1 MRVRVSKS
9 NRAGKKYMAA
19 IEGGPTI
26 HFGAK
31 GFQDFTLT
39 GNEERKAAYL
49 RRHRKNEDW
58 TLQGV
63 ESAGFWARWLLW
75 NKPSLAESIADLNR
89 RFTSL
94 SVRS

>member
-9 NRAGKKYMAA
+9 NRTGKKLSAA

-31 GFQDFTLT
+31 GYDDFTLT

-49 RRHRKNEDW
+49 ARHKVREDW
-58 TLQGV
+58 TLGGV
-63 ESAGFWARWLLW
+63 KSAGFWARWLLW
-75 NKPSLAESIADLNR
+75 NQPSLAQSIADINR
-89 RFTSL
+89 RFKSL
-94 SVRS
+94 HVS

>member
-39 GNEERKAAYL
+39 GDEDRKAAYIA
-49 RRHRKNEDW
+49 RHRVREDW
-58 TLQGV
+58 TLEGV
-63 ESAGFWARWLLW
+63 KSAGFWSRWLLW
-75 NKPSLAESIADLNR
+75 NKPSLAESIADVNR
-89 RFTSL
+89 RFKSL
-94 SVRS
+94 HVS

>member
-31 GFQDFTLT
+31 GYDDFTLT
-39 GNEERKAAYL
+39 GDEERKAAYL
-49 RRHRKNEDW
+49 ARHKVNEDW
-58 TLQGV
+58 TMGGV
-63 ESAGFWARWLLW
+63 KSAGFWARWLLW

-89 RFTSL
+89 RFKSL
-94 SVRS
+94 HVS